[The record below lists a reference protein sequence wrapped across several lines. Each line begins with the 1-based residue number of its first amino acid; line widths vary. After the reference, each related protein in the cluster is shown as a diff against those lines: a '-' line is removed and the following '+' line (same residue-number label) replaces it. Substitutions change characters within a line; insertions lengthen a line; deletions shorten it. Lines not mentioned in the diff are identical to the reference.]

1 VSYTIIKSDGTI
13 LTTISD
19 GTINTTSTSLG
30 LPGRLYSSYGQVV
43 DTNFVHM
50 LQNFSAPTPPSNPLK
65 GQLWYNTFDN
75 TLRICP
81 SDGETNANNW
91 LVIKIQDNTG
101 NSYSGNVVAYEGLYG
116 NNAYITNNLTANL
129 ANVNYLKVNIQANI
143 ANANVTGNSNLAVVY
158 TNNIST
164 GSSATPGNITGA
176 WTVNGD
182 AVLNSTANTAMW
194 VTGGN
199 LLSSGFKSDN
209 WYFANGTPITFSGT
223 YSNSNV
229 AAYLPTYGGISA
241 ATTFQGRTLTTGSNT
256 TTGTIT
262 GNWSLSA
269 GSTINNLNVPAAN
282 IVGAVASA
290 TTSTTAVTVTA
301 GNQPNITGLGTVTSL
316 TASGGITG
324 LTLTSTATTGT
335 SPLTVSSQTKV
346 ANLNA
351 DFLDGYNTDVT
362 ATPSTIVVRDSSG
375 NITGNYLIGNGA
387 YITGVT
393 YPNTYGNFVVSTVG
407 PSISA
412 TGTSQGDA
420 YILVTQI
427 NGVTTANIGTGV
439 RLPTSIQG
447 MRIIIMNLDSANT
460 LNVYPDSGSKINSL
474 STNSPYSLPAG
485 GRLEFVALTTSQ
497 WYTLNATYG

>member
-1 VSYTIIKSDGTI
+1 MSYTIIKSDGTI
-13 LTTISD
+13 LTTIGD

-50 LQNFSAPTPPSNPLK
+50 LQNFSAPIPPSNPLK
-65 GQLWYNTFDN
+65 GQLWYSTFDN

-81 SDGETNANNW
+81 NDGETNANNW
-91 LVIKIQDNTG
+91 LVIKIQDNTS
-101 NSYSGNVVAYEGLYG
+101 NSYSGNVIASEGLYG
-116 NNAYITNNLTANL
+116 NNAYITNNVTANL
-129 ANVNYLKVNIQANI
+129 ANVNFLKVNVQADI
-143 ANANVTGNSNLAVVY
+143 ANANITGNSNLANIY
-158 TNNIST
+158 TSNIST
-164 GSSATPGNITGA
+164 GYYTTPGSITGA
-176 WTVNGD
+176 WTVTGSN
-182 AVLNSTANTAMW
+182 VLNGVANTALW

-199 LLSSGFKSDN
+199 LLSTGFKSDN

-229 AAYLPTYGGISA
+229 AAYLPTYSGISA
-241 ATTFQGRTLTTGSNT
+241 ASTFQGRTLTAGSNT

-282 IVGAVASA
+282 IVGPVASA
-290 TTSTTAVTVTA
+290 TTSTTSVTVTA
-301 GNQPNITGLGTVTSL
+301 GNQPNITGLGTITSL
-316 TASGGITG
+316 TASGSVTG

-335 SPLTVSSQTKV
+335 PPLTVSSQTKV

-351 DFLDGYNTDVT
+351 DFVDGYNTDVNANPGT
-362 ATPSTIVVRDSSG
+362 LVVRDSSG
-375 NITGNYLIGNGA
+375 NVVGNYLIGNGA

-407 PSISA
+407 PSVTA
-412 TGTSQGDA
+412 TGTNQSDA

-427 NGVTTANIGTGV
+427 NGITIANIGTGV

-460 LNVYPDSGSKINSL
+460 LHVYPDIGSKINNL
-474 STNSPYSLPAG
+474 SINSPYSLPSG
-485 GRLEFVALTTSQ
+485 GKLEFVALTTSQ